1 MTSKVVLDTGILDR
15 QTRTR
20 YRFEV
25 LESHQSISHSEE
37 KVSYAWSIPKNWLC
51 EPDIEP
57 KNGLDPGSTEPVSR
71 YGTTLL
77 PTLYKSKTDFE

>member
-15 QTRTR
+15 QTRTQ

-37 KVSYAWSIPKNWLC
+37 KVSYA
-51 EPDIEP
+51 
-57 KNGLDPGSTEPVSR
+57 
-71 YGTTLL
+71 
-77 PTLYKSKTDFE
+77 